1 MFKFSKDYIW
11 KPVCNW
17 YQFLSLR
24 HFKKRLLK
32 LFADIAAFPSHGRL
46 FQMAAPEYINDL
58 KKDIKEFTVWFRDV
72 ELYRSRGSSI
82 FAVKF

>member
-1 MFKFSKDYIW
+1 M
-11 KPVCNW
+11 
-17 YQFLSLR
+17 
-24 HFKKRLLK
+24 
-32 LFADIAAFPSHGRL
+32 L